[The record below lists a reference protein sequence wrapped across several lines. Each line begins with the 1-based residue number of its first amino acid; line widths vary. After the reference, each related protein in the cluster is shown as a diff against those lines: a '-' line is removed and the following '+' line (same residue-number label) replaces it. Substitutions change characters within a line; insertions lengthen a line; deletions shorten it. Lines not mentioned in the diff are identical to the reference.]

1 MRRHALELVG
11 AILLCLAAYFSYAA
25 RAPISSPP
33 IGTASVAASSPDAW
47 SLDLLGIPKLRIR
60 WPQFPNLCVG
70 LCTREEYLQ

>member
-1 MRRHALELVG
+1 VKRHALELVG

-25 RAPISSPP
+25 RAPISSPL
-33 IGTASVAASSPDAW
+33 IGTGFVALSSPDDW
-47 SLDLLGIPKLRIR
+47 PPDLIAIPKLRIR